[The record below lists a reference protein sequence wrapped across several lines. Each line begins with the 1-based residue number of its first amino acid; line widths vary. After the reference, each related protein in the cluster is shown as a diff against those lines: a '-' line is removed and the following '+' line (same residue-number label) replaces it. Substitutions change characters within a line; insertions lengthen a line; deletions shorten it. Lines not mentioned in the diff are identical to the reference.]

1 MRICR
6 DEAVAVALM
15 EPIDRHHPRVRP
27 GAVSVAL
34 KRLARGEGA
43 VGCALSGGCFRL
55 FLQLSLQLA
64 TAVDG
69 AVEGGG
75 KQNALAQK

>member
-1 MRICR
+1 M
-6 DEAVAVALM
+6 
-15 EPIDRHHPRVRP
+15 
-27 GAVSVAL
+27 SVAL

-43 VGCALSGGCFRL
+43 IGCALSGGCFRL

>member
-1 MRICR
+1 M
-6 DEAVAVALM
+6 
-15 EPIDRHHPRVRP
+15 
-27 GAVSVAL
+27 SVAL
-34 KRLARGEGA
+34 KRAAR
-43 VGCALSGGCFRL
+43 ALPDARFRL
-55 FLQLSLQLA
+55 LLQLSLQLA